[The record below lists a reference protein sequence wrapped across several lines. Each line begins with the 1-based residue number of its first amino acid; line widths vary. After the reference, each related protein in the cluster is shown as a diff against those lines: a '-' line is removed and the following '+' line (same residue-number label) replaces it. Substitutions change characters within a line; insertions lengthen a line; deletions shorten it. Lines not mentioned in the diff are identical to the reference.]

1 MTRNQ
6 IVLEDLVELINEHG
20 GIVRLMPSR
29 RRTLFSMPVTKRP
42 ALTALYAM

>member
-20 GIVRLMPSR
+20 GIDS
-29 RRTLFSMPVTKRP
+29 FSKSESLVGV
-42 ALTALYAM
+42 